1 MSNTYVLLFK
11 SVNSHRWVQRWSE
24 ELYQRMTIS
33 NVGESRWVQMAVSRA
48 GKVNSEW
55 AERVAFGGWPRRRA
69 RPLTGRG
76 DCGLGLWG

>member
-48 GKVNSEW
+48 GKGE
-55 AERVAFGGWPRRRA
+55 FGV
-69 RPLTGRG
+69 GRESG
-76 DCGLGLWG
+76 VWGLA